1 MASSAKEPSRQK
13 TLSSARRALARGEVA
28 SRLRNRTEYFLS
40 ATRVLTMGM
49 PWAPVPPMTKIL
61 EVAWEDVAGEC

>member
-1 MASSAKEPSRQK
+1 MASSAKEPSRK
-13 TLSSARRALARGEVA
+13 ETLSSSRRALARGEVE
-28 SRLRNRTEYFLS
+28 SRLRTRTAYFLS
-40 ATRVLTMGM
+40 ATRALTIGM